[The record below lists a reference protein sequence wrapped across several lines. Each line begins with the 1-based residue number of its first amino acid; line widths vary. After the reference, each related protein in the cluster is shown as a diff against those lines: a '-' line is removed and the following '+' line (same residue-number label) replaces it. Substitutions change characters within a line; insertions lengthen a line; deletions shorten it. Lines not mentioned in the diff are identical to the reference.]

1 MYKKKEKKKKKKTIL
16 KYLLEYIVLIFVM
29 LVNIIKYWPRT
40 YQNENGNNSKVFDGS
55 RLDIL

>member
-1 MYKKKEKKKKKKTIL
+1 MEIKKKKKKNFKKLMKKKRIN
-16 KYLLEYIVLIFVM
+16 LEK

>member
-1 MYKKKEKKKKKKTIL
+1 MEIKKKKKTIL

>member
-1 MYKKKEKKKKKKTIL
+1 MYKKMEIKKKKKTIL